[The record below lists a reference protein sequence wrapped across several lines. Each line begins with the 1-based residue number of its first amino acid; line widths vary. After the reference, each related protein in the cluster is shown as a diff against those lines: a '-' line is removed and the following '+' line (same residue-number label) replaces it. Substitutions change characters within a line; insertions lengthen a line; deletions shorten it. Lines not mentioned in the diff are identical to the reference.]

1 MHKATLL
8 PVTQCDLPMTY
19 PFPPRLPSYAYY
31 HLSISTLFLIPIL
44 SISTQLS
51 NLRQETNRMMCV
63 PSIPDCYPYAASY
76 VDPFKLPVNAMLMP
90 PALALFHALVM
101 TLYNPG

>member
-1 MHKATLL
+1 
-8 PVTQCDLPMTY
+8 
-19 PFPPRLPSYAYY
+19 
-31 HLSISTLFLIPIL
+31 
-44 SISTQLS
+44 
-51 NLRQETNRMMCV
+51 MMCV